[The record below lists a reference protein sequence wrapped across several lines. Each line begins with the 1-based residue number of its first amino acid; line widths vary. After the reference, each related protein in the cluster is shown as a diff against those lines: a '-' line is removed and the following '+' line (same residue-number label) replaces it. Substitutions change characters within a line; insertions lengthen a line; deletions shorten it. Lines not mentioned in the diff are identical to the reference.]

1 MSSHGMAKTKG
12 LEADIVIIGGGGA
25 GLAAAVAAS
34 ERGAKVIVLEKRG
47 LGGSSALAF
56 GVFAVDSP
64 AQQDE
69 CFQIAMEWAHWRVN
83 PRIIRA
89 FIDKSGDTIRWL
101 EEKGLVFELRSPS
114 SGHRFVPWEIKGSG
128 AALIKVLAQNCRDL
142 GVELLIRTPAK
153 KIVTGEKGEITGVLA
168 GTRGREFTAKT
179 KSVIIATGGFAGNK
193 KLLKKYCPD
202 YHDNMERIGVPNTGD
217 GFIMATQVGAAT
229 EGLGPMLLGM
239 PKTLHPPYDAAGR
252 RDTPPELAKVG
263 IITIASE
270 PRTLRVNKLGKRFLD
285 ESLGMGEN
293 AMVRQPNN
301 VCYTLL
307 DSDITRAITR
317 EGPARVGFNVPK
329 EAEKPGDKLPGLERA
344 LCQLQAE
351 KDFVRIFD
359 SCEEVAGWIDCDPRV
374 LKATIEEYNTACDR
388 GRDPLFAKD
397 RRYLLPLRTPPY
409 YAIKWHASYINT
421 IGGIKINEYTE
432 VLDKADRPIP
442 GLYAA
447 GVDSG
452 GWESATYCWQLPGH
466 AFGFSVYSG
475 RIAGENAADFI
486 AGKNKKLT

>member
-1 MSSHGMAKTKG
+1 MSSHRITKAKG
-12 LEADIVIIGGGGA
+12 LKADIVIIGGGGA
-25 GLAAAVAAS
+25 GLAAALVAA
-34 ERGAKVIVLEKRG
+34 EKGAKVIVLEKRG

-56 GVFAVDSP
+56 GIFAVDSP

-69 CFQIAMEWAHWRVN
+69 CFKIAMDWAHWRIN
-83 PRIIRA
+83 PRIVRT
-89 FIDKSGDTIRWL
+89 FIDKSGDTVRWL
-101 EEKGLVFELRSPS
+101 KEKGLEFESSPPHPELRFLP
-114 SGHRFVPWEIKGSG
+114 HEIKGHG
-128 AALIKVLAQNCRDL
+128 AALIKVLARNCRKL

-153 KIVTGEKGEITGVLA
+153 QILTDKKGSVIGVLA
-168 GTRGREFTAKT
+168 GRRGEEFTITAR
-179 KSVIIATGGFAGNK
+179 SVIIATGGFVSNK

-202 YHDNMERIGVPNTGD
+202 YHDNMERIGIPNTGD
-217 GFIMATQVGAAT
+217 GFIMATKIGAAT

-252 RDTPPELAKVG
+252 RDTPPELANVG
-263 IITIASE
+263 IISIASE
-270 PRTLRVNKLGKRFLD
+270 PRTLRVNKQGKRFLD

-293 AMVRQPNN
+293 AIVRQSDN
-301 VCYTLL
+301 VCYTLF
-307 DSDITRAITR
+307 DSDIARAITKQ
-317 EGPARVGFNVPK
+317 GPARVGFNIPK

-344 LCQLQAE
+344 LRQLQAG

-359 SCEEVAGWIDCDPRV
+359 SWKEVAGWIGCDPEV
-374 LKATIEEYNTACDR
+374 LKMTIDDYNTACER

-397 RRYLLPLRTPPY
+397 RKYLLPLRTPPY
-409 YAIKWHASYINT
+409 YVIKWHASAINT

-432 VLDKADRPIP
+432 VLDKEDNPIP

-466 AFGFSVYSG
+466 AFGFSIYSG
-475 RIAGENAADFI
+475 RIAGEKAAKF
-486 AGKNKKLT
+486 ALGAK